1 MVVFLAFGSTGV
13 GPCVNGVA
21 LELELGEVKNIRFT
35 MVKTNC
41 EITYTLQV

>member
-21 LELELGEVKNIRFT
+21 LELELGESNIRFT

-41 EITYTLQV
+41 EIAYALQV

>member
-1 MVVFLAFGSTGV
+1 MVVLLAFGSTGV

-21 LELELGEVKNIRFT
+21 LELELGQVKISA

-41 EITYTLQV
+41 EIAL